1 MATINS
7 NPRPAYM
14 YDSETSQWYQIS
26 GKADTG
32 SSYSWSGTHDFSN
45 SVTMDLALKAKGGVN
60 NFLNPSIRDS
70 AITSPVI
77 GLVCFLK
84 QNSDGATIND
94 LQYYNGTS
102 WISVID
108 PPFEFNQQSS
118 SYTLVITDAN
128 KMVELSAGGTL
139 TIPPES
145 EVDFP
150 IGTAIDIL
158 QTGTSQVTIT
168 AGVDVTI
175 NYTPGLKMRTRWSSA
190 TVIKRGSNLWLAVGD
205 LVV

>member
-1 MATINS
+1 MAIINS

-14 YDSETSQWYQIS
+14 YDAETSQWYQIS

-32 SSYSWSGTHDFSN
+32 SSYSWTGTHNFSN
-45 SVTMDLALKAKGGVN
+45 SVSFDLALKAEGGVN
-60 NFLNPSIRDS
+60 NFLNPSSRDS
-70 AITSPVI
+70 AIDSPVI
-77 GLVCFLK
+77 GLVCFLR
-84 QNSDGATIND
+84 QNSDGETIND

-139 TIPPES
+139 TIPAES
-145 EVDFP
+145 SVNFP

-158 QTGTSQVTIT
+158 QTGSSQVTIVADT
-168 AGVDVTI
+168 GVTI
-175 NYTPGLKMRTRWSSA
+175 NYTPGLKLRTQWSSA
-190 TVIKRGSNLWLAVGD
+190 TVIKRGANLWLAMGD